1 MLFFRNHF
9 GMVVSL
15 IIALILSLLMA
26 TAAIFWNSLDFSIEL
41 WIKNWGSAFL
51 TIMFVTLIL
60 PVKIWGDKLAG
71 LCRLKPRTLPFG
83 LVSNIVPTLF
93 YNTAATMVLVGVN
106 VTFTAPF
113 YWAAVAH
120 DWLFFFCFSYI
131 VSLIAEAFAVKVA
144 LKNVPIAG
152 EDKH

>member
-1 MLFFRNHF
+1 MFFKNHF

-26 TAAIFWNSLDFSIEL
+26 TAAIFWNHLDFSIEL

-51 TIMFVTLIL
+51 TIMLVTLIL
-60 PVKIWGDKLAG
+60 PVKIWGDKLAAAIK
-71 LCRLKPRTLPFG
+71 LKPRTLPFG

-93 YNTAATMVLVGVN
+93 YNTAATLVLVGVN

-120 DWLFFFCFSYI
+120 DWLFFFIFSYV
-131 VSLIAEAFAVKVA
+131 VSLIAEALAVKVA
-144 LKNVPIAG
+144 LKSVPITG
-152 EDKH
+152 EKAQ